1 MPFLTDL
8 TTDDVVTL
16 KNEDTDSVVRLRVSK
31 KSGAKVRLSI
41 DAGKEIRI
49 KKIVPMRNRRKNSG
63 KNNKH
68 GGGNRAG
75 NMPAAL
81 EESK

>member
-16 KNEDTDSVVRLRVSK
+16 KSEDTESVVRLRVAK
-31 KSGAKVRLSI
+31 KSGGKVRLSI

-49 KKIVPMRNRRKNSG
+49 TKRPQPRKAPKTLNSE
-63 KNNKH
+63 K
-68 GGGNRAG
+68 
-75 NMPAAL
+75 L
-81 EESK
+81 

>member
-16 KNEDTDSVVRLRVSK
+16 KSEGTESVVRLRVAK
-31 KSGAKVRLSI
+31 KSGGKVRLSI

-49 KKIVPMRNRRKNSG
+49 IKKQQPKKAPKTLNSEQ
-63 KNNKH
+63 
-68 GGGNRAG
+68 
-75 NMPAAL
+75 L
-81 EESK
+81 